1 MMRFSVNENNV
12 VFDVIDGEVL
22 AIRSDSGAYYS
33 MRGAAATAWCALLS
47 GHPVDHL
54 AGPVAGHHGVDP
66 SVVGPDLHRFATDL
80 LGESLLTLRE
90 GEGLEESDLQLPE
103 ETRMRP
109 WEPLAFEVYTDMQD
123 LLLFDPIHEV
133 DNSGWPRVV
142 APTPQS
148 PAP

>member
-1 MMRFSVNENNV
+1 VRFCLNANNV

-33 MRGAAATAWCALLS
+33 MRGGAATAWCALLS
-47 GHPVDHL
+47 GRPVDHL
-54 AGPVAGHHGVDP
+54 AGPVAEHHGADP
-66 SVVGPDLHRFATDL
+66 AIVAPELNRFAADL

-90 GEGLEESDLQLPE
+90 GEEQEGDDLQLPE

-109 WEPLAFEVYTDMQD
+109 WEAPIFEVYTDMQD

-133 DNSGWPRVV
+133 DNSGWPRV
-142 APTPQS
+142 AA
-148 PAP
+148 PAPPAN